1 MVSGVYTTHTMK
13 NYRSLE
19 AHIFFTSGWVQPIL
33 HFQGEGMTTI
43 IFKAKVKPSW
53 RVTEAYHNP
62 WVAVRMDGSIITAH
76 CDCTAG

>member
-1 MVSGVYTTHTMK
+1 MFSGVYTTHTMK
-13 NYRSLE
+13 NHRSLE
-19 AHIFFTSGWVQPIL
+19 AHIYFTSGWVQTIY
-33 HFQGEGMTTI
+33 HFKPEGLKGI

-62 WVAVRMDGSIITAH
+62 WVAAEMDGSIITAH